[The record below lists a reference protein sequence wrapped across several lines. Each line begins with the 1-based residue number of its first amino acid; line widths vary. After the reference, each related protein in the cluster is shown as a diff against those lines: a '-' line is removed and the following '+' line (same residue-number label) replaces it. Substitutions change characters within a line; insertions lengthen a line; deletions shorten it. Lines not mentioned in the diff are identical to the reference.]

1 MASRSIG
8 HLHPSLQPLCVKFLQ
23 QCEAAGLNVIITCTY
38 RTNAEQ
44 EQLYALGRTVKSH
57 LGPYNGKFPLGRKVT
72 KARAGQSDHNA
83 TIAGVPAAKA
93 FDIGVLVNG
102 KYDVSGRHPDWQ
114 AAGKIG
120 MALGMVWYGAPTAPF
135 NELAHFALAKTTT

>member
-1 MASRSIG
+1 MASRSIE
-8 HLHPSLQPLCVKFLQ
+8 HLHPNLQSLCRAFLHR
-23 QCEAAGLNVIITCTY
+23 CEEAGLNVIITCTY

-57 LGPYNGKFPLGRKVT
+57 IGPFKARFPLGRTVT
-72 KARAGQSDHNA
+72 KARAGQSAHNFS
-83 TIAGVPAAKA
+83 IAGVPAAKA

-102 KYDVSGRHPDWQ
+102 KYDDSGMHPDWQ

-120 MALGMVWYGAPTAPF
+120 MALGLKWYGAPGSPF
-135 NELAHFALAKTTT
+135 RELPHFEQKSN